1 MSGKNRTILGTEQKF
16 GSDAHNLFTKK
27 VNEVDLYIYIYI
39 YIYINELI
47 DIYKQ
52 KRNFE
57 SSLPFP
63 NNIIKLVKTFEED
76 LCKFS

>member
-16 GSDAHNLFTKK
+16 GSDAHI
-27 VNEVDLYIYIYI
+27 YIYIYI

>member
-1 MSGKNRTILGTEQKF
+1 M
-16 GSDAHNLFTKK
+16 
-27 VNEVDLYIYIYI
+27 
-39 YIYINELI
+39 I